1 MNFYRYQYSSNNL
14 TSPQKIITLF
24 CFGVFCLMGF
34 GQDSVYEVKSLGLFE
49 SEAVLSVAL
58 EYSKKELRH
67 KTNDTTYMD
76 SRLRYKASSGS
87 WDTLNVKLRSRGNFR
102 KKTCYFTPL
111 KLKIK
116 KHHSKATIFEG
127 QKLLKVVMPCLN
139 ESGMNDNI
147 LKEYLIYKMYEIVSP
162 YNFKTRL
169 IDLEYSDLRRRKTKT
184 YQFTGF
190 LVEDDSKM
198 AKRLDAKVAKR
209 KVYPQGY
216 DDLSAVRNAMFN
228 YMVGNTDFST
238 TNSHN
243 CKPIYLEKKF
253 IPVAYD
259 FDLAGFVN
267 TSYSIVS
274 ETRKE
279 PLPIEKVT
287 QRYYM
292 GYKRDYNYFR
302 QIRQEYIEKESEI
315 LNMLEAHRTLFESQ
329 NSYDI
334 AKDYIED
341 FFEFVKNEKKFKQY
355 TYDKALAL
363 N

>member
-1 MNFYRYQYSSNNL
+1 MSEA
-14 TSPQKIITLF
+14 TSQ
-24 CFGVFCLMGF
+24 
-34 GQDSVYEVKSLGLFE
+34 GLFE
-49 SEAVLSVAL
+49 NETALPVAL
-58 EYSKKELRH
+58 EYSKKELRR
-67 KTNDTTYMD
+67 KTDDTTYMA
-76 SRLRYKASSGS
+76 SQLRYKTNSGS

-116 KHHSKATIFEG
+116 KANSKSTMFEG

-147 LKEYLIYKMYEIVSP
+147 LKEYLIYKMYEIISP

-169 IDLEYSDLRRRKTKT
+169 IELDYSDLRNRKTKT
-184 YQFTGF
+184 YHFTGF

-216 DDLSAVRNAMFN
+216 DNLSAVRNAMFN

-238 TNSHN
+238 TSSHN
-243 CKPIYLEKKF
+243 CKPIYKEQKF

-267 TSYSIVS
+267 TSYAIVS
-274 ETRKE
+274 ETRNE

-302 QIRQEYIEKESEI
+302 QIRQEYLEKESEI
-315 LNMLEAHRTLFESQ
+315 LNMLEAHKTLFESQ
-329 NSYDI
+329 RCYGI

-341 FFEFVKNEKKFKQY
+341 FFEFVKDEKKFKQY
-355 TYDKALAL
+355 TYDKALPL
-363 N
+363 Q